1 MSMTKTH
8 SSQKYVFR
16 IWQCWST
23 CFFLQNLLLA
33 QKRLNVIKSTKM
45 RVGIIFT
52 QRHISIPK
60 LNTVSSY
67 WQQEKTVF
75 NQQKYKNTIIF
86 ILVWKYAFF
95 FNINICRLHK
105 YFCGFYVLDFMW
117 IYVSDLMWIYV
128 LDFLWMYVLFFF
140 LWMHVLDF
148 LGMYILDFMFWI
160 FCGCMFWIFCGCMF
174 WMYLNKVSRGRG
186 SRAKRWKF
194 STFGKRKWK
203 WKWWWNILCIKKDKR
218 GIALTKSKH
227 FRALRWKLSTFV
239 GGESESDYK

>member
-128 LDFLWMYVLFFF
+128 LDFLWMYVLDVPEQSFK
-140 LWMHVLDF
+140 
-148 LGMYILDFMFWI
+148 GERI
-160 FCGCMFWIFCGCMF
+160 
-174 WMYLNKVSRGRG
+174 
-186 SRAKRWKF
+186 
-194 STFGKRKWK
+194 
-203 WKWWWNILCIKKDKR
+203 
-218 GIALTKSKH
+218 KSKAMEVFH
-227 FRALRWKLSTFV
+227 FWEEKMKMTMKHPMHSKKNNAQLL
-239 GGESESDYK
+239 